1 MTATLINPLIV
12 EGQIHGGVAQ
22 GVGAALLES
31 LVYDDSGQL
40 LTTTL
45 MDYLLPSAPLVPR
58 MRIEHLVTPSDG
70 ALGVKGMGEG
80 SLIGSPAA
88 IAGAVNDAQSP
99 WGVSFER
106 LPIAPRD
113 IATSLAGMQRQS
125 N

>member
-1 MTATLINPLIV
+1 
-12 EGQIHGGVAQ
+12 
-22 GVGAALLES
+22 
-31 LVYDDSGQL
+31 
-40 LTTTL
+40 
-45 MDYLLPSAPLVPR
+45 MDYLLPSAPLVPL

-88 IAGAVNDAQSP
+88 IAGAVNDALSP

-113 IATSLAGMQRQS
+113 IVTSLAGLQRQS